1 MTLYLKYLGPGFDSR
16 HLHQLFINMQKL
28 FENWRRYL
36 KESTEPDNLSNKAE
50 LAIYLHAD
58 VIEQDNRLDDK
69 VGKIIFY
76 GDNIAI
82 IGVSHEG
89 GLDRELPEDIK
100 NKLVPIAARGFYC
113 EGRCD
118 DIPKL
123 KSLMKQNGIKLSWE
137 KAQYSINK
145 GLWGTSVGGSETLTS
160 TMPLPE
166 NAYPSQIEK
175 EGIQKLVL
183 TFNRGELVGINGQIT
198 SPQECIEILNDIAS
212 KYAIGRDIHVGDT
225 IVGIKGRVGFQ
236 AGGPQVII
244 KAHHLLEKHVLTKWQ
259 LFQKDKLADFYG
271 MLLHEGQY
279 LDPVMRNIESFMESS
294 QSKVTGSVIVSL
306 YPYRFELEGVIS
318 KNDLM
323 NTQFGSYGEKNKLW
337 SSDDAKGFIKILST
351 QNKIYQNIN
360 EKK

>member
-1 MTLYLKYLGPGFDSR
+1 MEQSKFNKY
-16 HLHQLFINMQKL
+16 
-28 FENWRRYL
+28 
-36 KESTEPDNLSNKAE
+36 
-50 LAIYLHAD
+50 
-58 VIEQDNRLDDK
+58 
-69 VGKIIFY
+69 
-76 GDNIAI
+76 
-82 IGVSHEG
+82 
-89 GLDRELPEDIK
+89 
-100 NKLVPIAARGFYC
+100 
-113 EGRCD
+113 
-118 DIPKL
+118 
-123 KSLMKQNGIKLSWE
+123 
-137 KAQYSINK
+137 
-145 GLWGTSVGGSETLTS
+145 
-160 TMPLPE
+160 
-166 NAYPSQIEK
+166 
-175 EGIQKLVL
+175 
-183 TFNRGELVGINGQIT
+183 
-198 SPQECIEILNDIAS
+198 QEASKILNEVLNECKNLCNKNYFISYISNLCDS
-212 KYAIGRDIHVGDT
+212 FFIGRDIHVGDT